1 MTVAKQI
8 DICANIKNADKNMP
22 RFYNSFYKIV

>member
-22 RFYNSFYKIV
+22 RFYNLFVL

>member
-8 DICANIKNADKNMP
+8 VICTDIKNTDKNMP
-22 RFYNSFYKIV
+22 RFYNSFYKII

>member
-22 RFYNSFYKIV
+22 RFYNSFVL